1 MWHLFAYDERWR
13 SELAAM
19 QSRIGGGVKAVN
31 GEVGVLIYVHAAAA
45 KRVPRFLIAGPV
57 CAGFLAAAHG
67 ILPSTGIYTDETF
80 RKWVVG
86 TIEKLS
92 SEDFEPQAYRDEYR
106 KRVLAMIDEKVK
118 GQQITIPPP
127 APAVGHVIRLMADL
141 KESMR
146 TAQRGKKR
154 TEERKRKKA

>member
-1 MWHLFAYDERWR
+1 
-13 SELAAM
+13 
-19 QSRIGGGVKAVN
+19 
-31 GEVGVLIYVHAAAA
+31 
-45 KRVPRFLIAGPV
+45 
-57 CAGFLAAAHG
+57 
-67 ILPSTGIYTDETF
+67 
-80 RKWVVG
+80 
-86 TIEKLS
+86 
-92 SEDFEPQAYRDEYR
+92 
-106 KRVLAMIDEKVK
+106 VLAMIDEKVK